1 MVYKTAYVNGPEAL
15 LEVVRSEQVSR
26 TGKFVKKSILES
38 EHGGGPDKSC
48 LWVDRACY
56 FLTPSL

>member
-1 MVYKTAYVNGPEAL
+1 MDGPEAL

-26 TGKFVKKSILES
+26 TGKSVKKSVLEP
-38 EHGGGPDKSC
+38 EHGGGSDKSGF
-48 LWVDRACY
+48 WVDRACY

>member
-1 MVYKTAYVNGPEAL
+1 MNGPEAL

-26 TGKFVKKSILES
+26 TGKPVKKSVLES
-38 EHGGGPDKSC
+38 EHGSGSDKSG
-48 LWVDRACY
+48 LWVDRAYY